1 MKEYMVQMKLR
12 SGNWYRG
19 RRPNGSPVRRTQK
32 SIEEAQEFMDSC
44 IKAWS
49 VYIEKCDGNGIGL
62 VEEHLPA
69 EWRIMSR
76 EVSEWRAE

>member
-44 IKAWS
+44 IKAWNT
-49 VYIEKCDGNGIGL
+49 YIEKCNGIGIRL